1 MGDLIVLFIR
11 LVVGLT
17 TVAVRLFIW
26 AARITALMVGIIATE
41 TAQLIRQ
48 TNAKTRSPD
57 GRYWWNGQK
66 WVPMLG
72 PGHWA
77 VPVGAVAG
85 VVFIAGVCTAG
96 PLSQPGPGNVQTASV
111 ASPDVGSGPQSE
123 ALPTP
128 SSSPSPSPSPKPSPS
143 PAPVAAPAPPPPPPL
158 PPPQN
163 LCGAPSN
170 PWGYNFCGGNFIYS
184 PPGNFCSY
192 FNCIPSFWKSTNGY
206 VDECQDGTYS
216 HSGGRQGA
224 CSYHGGELRPLY
236 SH

>member
-1 MGDLIVLFIR
+1 MGALIVLFVR
-11 LVVGLT
+11 LMVALT
-17 TVAVRLFIW
+17 TAAVLLFIW
-26 AARITALMVGIIATE
+26 LARLTALLVGIVAKE
-41 TAQLIRQ
+41 TAQLIQQ

-72 PGHWA
+72 LEHWA
-77 VPVGAVAG
+77 VPIGALA
-85 VVFIAGVCTAG
+85 VVVVVTGVCATSS
-96 PLSQPGPGNVQTASV
+96 LSPSSTLNGQTASV
-111 ASPDVGSGPQSE
+111 ASPDVGSGPQAE
-123 ALPTP
+123 ALQTA
-128 SSSPSPSPSPKPSPS
+128 SSSPSPSPSPSPKPSQS
-143 PAPVAAPAPPPPPPL
+143 PAPVAAPAPPPPL
-158 PPPQN
+158 PPQN
-163 LCGAPSN
+163 LCGAPPN
-170 PWGYNFCGGNFIYS
+170 PWGYNFCGGNVIYS

-192 FNCIPSFWKSTNGY
+192 FNCIPSFWMSTNGY